1 MLFDLRSR
9 GRRQAV
15 RVIYLG
21 LALLML
27 GGLVLFGVG
36 AGNGFGGL
44 LNAFTN
50 NGSGNVGGQVKDQA
64 QKRALKATKANPSS
78 AAAWAQLIQA
88 DFELAGEGSNYN
100 STTGAYSTTGKTVLA
115 EVANAWTR
123 YTALTKSPNPD
134 IAILAARAYT
144 QTGQYAGAAQAWQ
157 DVSLAQPKEPKGYE
171 CWAINAYAAQQTRTA
186 QLAGAKAL
194 SLVPKAERLTL
205 KQLLE
210 EAKTSTAVAKSVC

>member
-50 NGSGNVGGQVKDQA
+50 NGSGNSSGQIKDQA

-78 AAAWAQLIQA
+78 PGAWAQLIQA
-88 DFELAGEGSNYN
+88 DFELAGQGGNYD
-100 STTGAYSTTGKTVLA
+100 SATASYSATGKKVLA
-115 EVANAWTR
+115 DVAGAWER
-123 YTALTKSPNPD
+123 YTALTKSPDPN

-171 CWAINAYAAQQTRTA
+171 CWAVNAYAAQQTRTA
-186 QLAGAKAL
+186 ELAGAKAL

-210 EAKTSTAVAKSVC
+210 EAKSSPSVAKSVC